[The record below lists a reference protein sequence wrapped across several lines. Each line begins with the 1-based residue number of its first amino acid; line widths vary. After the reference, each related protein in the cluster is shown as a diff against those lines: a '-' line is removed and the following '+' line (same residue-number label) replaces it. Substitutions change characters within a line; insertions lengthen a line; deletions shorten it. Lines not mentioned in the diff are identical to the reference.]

1 MNISK
6 IESSEFIGNLS
17 NVYHEIKRVNNNIS
31 VLTMLHDSME
41 EMNDSMF
48 TELNV
53 IDAVRCGLIDTLSE
67 LEKVHSW
74 MVSHIEGEK
83 K

>member
-1 MNISK
+1 MKK
-6 IESSEFIGNLS
+6 IDESTFLGYLS
-17 NVYHEIKRVNNNIS
+17 TIYYEIKRVNNNIS

-41 EMNDSMF
+41 EFEDSMF

-53 IDAVRCGLIDTLSE
+53 INAARCGLLDTLGE
-67 LEKVHSW
+67 LEKVHAH
-74 MVSHIEGEK
+74 MLSHIEGSK